1 MLSKLDYVTC
11 YCFSYAE
18 DVSVNDEVLVQG
30 SNNLVPAKV
39 IKVSNSVM
47 QGNYNVKYKS
57 KIYFNCNTYGITSEL
72 MITDLI
78 M

>member
-1 MLSKLDYVTC
+1 MLSKLDYVQIIC
-11 YCFSYAE
+11 CCFSYAE

-47 QGNYNVKYKS
+47 QGNYNCQ
-57 KIYFNCNTYGITSEL
+57 IQIQNL
-72 MITDLI
+72 L
-78 M
+78 